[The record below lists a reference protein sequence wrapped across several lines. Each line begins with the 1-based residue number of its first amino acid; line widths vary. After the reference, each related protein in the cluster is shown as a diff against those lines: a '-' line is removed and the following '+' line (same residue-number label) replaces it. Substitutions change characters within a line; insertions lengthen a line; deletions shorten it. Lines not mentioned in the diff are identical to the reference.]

1 MGKNI
6 EEDDLVAVM
15 LCSLPDSYSSLITA
29 LEGKD
34 EADLSV
40 EYVSG
45 KLLDEYQRRVE
56 SGRSENA
63 GSEIAMKS
71 TARNEYGQA
80 EAIKAARNRSIKPED
95 RECYFCRKKGHI
107 KVNCSKYAKT
117 SINRTALAKG

>member
-1 MGKNI
+1 
-6 EEDDLVAVM
+6 
-15 LCSLPDSYSSLITA
+15 
-29 LEGKD
+29 
-34 EADLSV
+34 
-40 EYVSG
+40 
-45 KLLDEYQRRVE
+45 
-56 SGRSENA
+56 
-63 GSEIAMKS
+63 MKS